1 MSDSNIPALP
11 KSKIL
16 SNDSVE
22 FEGSPTLIPKHPSG
36 IRPLGNQF
44 LSRINVKIFAGFFRK
59 FPEVLLV
66 TLLESFNPIT
76 LLKLGSTCKYL
87 HAFCRLDSLWR
98 TLYMRGHDLRIR
110 HESSRVLSG
119 RDKSQSSNETNSL
132 WLGTWRSKYLGL
144 KDEVESRIDCNYV
157 FSDILY
163 RPFLCSQLPLQA
175 YASNIPEA
183 NSIPRLKEISLTDYS
198 DTWGYKPFI
207 LTNQMQD
214 WPVYKSWDNE
224 FLLKQY
230 HHVKFRAEGLKWRL
244 DEYFEYM
251 KNNCDESPLYLFDK
265 DFFEKMGL
273 NSGESKS
280 SSSYW
285 SPECF
290 EEDLFAV
297 FGDQRPDFRWLIVG
311 PERSGS
317 TFHKD
322 PNATCAWNAVI
333 RGSKYWIM
341 FPTTNSRP
349 SPPGVYVSK
358 DESEVTSPLSIA
370 EWLLDFHVEARGTP
384 GCIEG
389 ICREGEILHVP
400 SGWWHLVVNLETT
413 TAITQNFVPRIHL
426 ESVIRF
432 LEHKS
437 DQVSGF
443 KKDLKSPFRTFTDK
457 MFALYPDLMHRA
469 LNNSRE
475 SLFKKRKLVSE
486 FDDQNKAGGFTFSFY
501 GDNEEEIL

>member
-1 MSDSNIPALP
+1 MSDSSIPALP
-11 KSKIL
+11 NSRFS
-16 SNDSVE
+16 SNDSLE
-22 FEGSPTLIPKHPSG
+22 LEGSTTLIPKHPSG

-44 LSRINVKIFAGFFRK
+44 LTTINVKISAGYFRK

-66 TLLESFNPIT
+66 TLLEFLNPIT

-98 TLYMRGHDLRIR
+98 TLYTR
-110 HESSRVLSG
+110 
-119 RDKSQSSNETNSL
+119 SQNSNETNST
-132 WLGTWRSKYLGL
+132 WLGTWRSKYLNL
-144 KDEVESRIDCNYV
+144 KNGVESIINCNYV

-183 NSIPRLKEISLTDYS
+183 NSISRLKDISLSEFTDK
-198 DTWGYKPFI
+198 WGHKPFI

-214 WPVYKSWDNE
+214 WPVYKYWDNE

-265 DFFEKMGL
+265 DFFEKMDL
-273 NSGESKS
+273 KSGESKF

-290 EEDLFAV
+290 EEDFFTVL
-297 FGDQRPDFRWLIVG
+297 GKQRPDFRWLIVG

-317 TFHKD
+317 SFHKD
-322 PNATCAWNAVI
+322 PNATSAWNAVL

-370 EWLLDFHVEARGTP
+370 EWLLGFHAEARRTP

-426 ESVIRF
+426 AKVLRF

-437 DQVSGF
+437 DQISGF

-457 MFALYPDLMHRA
+457 MLALHPDLMRQA
-469 LNNSRE
+469 LNDSRE
-475 SLFKKRKLVSE
+475 SLFKKRKLVPE
-486 FDDQNKAGGFTFSFY
+486 FDEKDKAGGFTFSFF
-501 GDNEEEIL
+501 GDNEEELL